1 MENSVFRIDLVKMI
15 RYVLKWIWVLILCA
29 AIGFGLRYWNTT
41 HRMPITYTASGTMYV
56 YNSNPNLVN
65 YQYATSMDL
74 DSAVKLIDTYM
85 IVVKSNKVMDV
96 VTDRLAADYPGIMPG
111 FIASS
116 LHMSSVSETG
126 VVSVSSTTA
135 DPKLSTDITNAVLD
149 VAPEELI
156 RVVGAGSVEVIDYA
170 MEPKYADNRRPV
182 WRGVIGAI
190 AGVMMGGLILVLLF
204 LFNRRITD
212 TKDLTDA
219 YTIPVLASIKRIK
232 GSEKDPGAF
241 LLTDQSSLEMTESY
255 AKLRMNL
262 LYSLVGKKSRSV
274 VITSAICGEGKSTVT
289 ANLAVSCAQGGKKTL
304 LIEGD
309 LRRACQRDIFQYDKH
324 SKGLSE
330 ILVGVSRAQNC
341 ILRNVRE
348 GLDILPAGAFPPN
361 PAELLASDTMQKL
374 LEELE
379 GMYDLVLLDMPPI
392 NIVSDP
398 LALSTQVAGCLFV
411 IRQNYSDHRDIRKA
425 LVSAEMTGMNVM
437 GFVFYG
443 EKIDEGGYY
452 RRKYYKSYYSRYD
465 YRKHPSED
473 VVQTAQTAKTQESQ
487 KQTASVRGAA
497 SPARKPSKRKTDRAH
512 RGRKK
517 TH

>member
-1 MENSVFRIDLVKMI
+1 
-15 RYVLKWIWVLILCA
+15 
-29 AIGFGLRYWNTT
+29 
-41 HRMPITYTASGTMYV
+41 
-56 YNSNPNLVN
+56 
-65 YQYATSMDL
+65 
-74 DSAVKLIDTYM
+74 
-85 IVVKSNKVMDV
+85 
-96 VTDRLAADYPGIMPG
+96 
-111 FIASS
+111 
-116 LHMSSVSETG
+116 
-126 VVSVSSTTA
+126 
-135 DPKLSTDITNAVLD
+135 
-149 VAPEELI
+149 
-156 RVVGAGSVEVIDYA
+156 
-170 MEPKYADNRRPV
+170 
-182 WRGVIGAI
+182 
-190 AGVMMGGLILVLLF
+190 MM
-204 LFNRRITD
+204 
-212 TKDLTDA
+212 
-219 YTIPVLASIKRIK
+219 
-232 GSEKDPGAF
+232 
-241 LLTDQSSLEMTESY
+241 ESY

-262 LYSLVGKKSRSV
+262 LYSLTGKESRSV
-274 VITSAICGEGKSTVT
+274 VITSAVCGEGKSTVA

-309 LRRACQRDIFQYDKH
+309 LRRACQRDIFQYDKN

-330 ILVGVSRAQNC
+330 ILIGESSLQNC

-348 GLDILPAGAFPPN
+348 SLDILPAGAFPPN
-361 PAELLASDTMQKL
+361 PAELLASDTMRIL

-473 VVQTAQTAKTQESQ
+473 VVQTAQAAKTQESQ
-487 KQTASVRGAA
+487 KQTASVRGT
-497 SPARKPSKRKTDRAH
+497 SPARKPSKSKTDRAH
-512 RGRKK
+512 RGKKK